1 MLLDEYTLT
10 QFLGKGT
17 FGEVYLTKKQNSDF
31 LFATKRM
38 SKELV
43 DDPKYTKYFNNEIT
57 ILRKLYH
64 KNIIRLEALKK
75 TTHHYYVIME
85 YCNGGTLT
93 ECLEKYKN
101 IYHKP
106 FTEEIVQY
114 IMRQIVSAINYI
126 HSLRIIHRDL
136 KLDNILVKFEN
147 ESDKTKL
154 NLLKAEIKIIDFGF
168 AAYKDQKG
176 LLQTAIGSPMNMDPL
191 ILKKFN
197 PDGTTN
203 KELGYDEKADI
214 WSLGTLCY
222 QMLIGSCAFDAYNM
236 KELVS
241 KIEEGTYKVP
251 TNLSKE
257 VVSFLNGMLQYNPEK
272 RLSANDLIKHAFLIK
287 NISDF
292 TRIDINQ
299 ISKKVYGGE
308 LKINIKENNTIW
320 SIFNEDD
327 EKKLNNI
334 PIDLFPSE
342 TPISESQYLGD
353 LNQNNAN
360 NQLLINKDPFNLDKN
375 FIDQA
380 FKPANS
386 TPIDNNL
393 AFGRANSNP
402 IPEENNLPNNAQ
414 IQTNNLDHKNKNQE
428 IVKTPIRQRNPMP
441 IFQNNINNNI
451 NNNYIS
457 KTPQRGPVSQMRQQI
472 NQNNMITL
480 INKLENGQIVKTQIP
495 LEKFKEMQQKRQ
507 IGKEPINMNINQR
520 PSGPINKV
528 IPTNLN
534 NQMNA
539 MIHPPIN
546 LPHAQMQFGIAP
558 HMGGLQQINNNLN
571 PNLIKFPQGQVQ
583 RNNTAPVN
591 IIQKNLNQNNIAF
604 NKQNQ
609 NNLLLNRQLQNNQ
622 IQNNN
627 QNINRQIPINQIQN
641 NNQNINRKI
650 PINQNLN
657 NNQNINRQIPINQ
670 NLNNNQNINR
680 QMQINQNL
688 NNNQNINRQIPI
700 NLIQNNK
707 IQNNIP
713 QNNPIPKNI
722 IQNPINMNPQNRIP
736 LNKNSYNNIPPKRI
750 NNNNDLSRNQN
761 NNIQLNQL
769 NSKQLITN
777 KTFQGNQL
785 NPQIQNRIPEDQIHK
800 AITFNQKPII
810 AQAINRP
817 RSPLITGQQAFKQI
831 SPQNVQNI
839 SNKVVSNQAKLS
851 PQRQFER
858 NAILTNQQVK
868 AIPIP
873 ANGKRIYSGNAVNT
887 YNQNMIQNPN
897 NNIKI
902 IPNINNNGQI
912 NKIPLDRNSFNN
924 QNLRGVNLPIRQER
938 KISQMQLRLTEQNS
952 KNQQN
957 IIVPL
962 HIRNGVS
969 PFVQR
974 IGMRP
979 ILALPNNHRP

>member
-10 QFLGKGT
+10 QFIGKGT

-38 SKELV
+38 SKEFV

-57 ILRKLYH
+57 ILKKLYH
-64 KNIIRLEALKK
+64 KNIIKLEALKK

-114 IMRQIVSAINYI
+114 IMRQVVSAINYI

-147 ESDKTKL
+147 ESDKTQL

-197 PDGTTN
+197 SGGTTN

-222 QMLIGSCAFDAYNM
+222 QMLIGNCAFDAFNM

-272 RLSANDLIKHAFLIK
+272 RLSASELIKHAFLIK
-287 NISDF
+287 NVSDF

-299 ISKKVYGGE
+299 VSKKVYGGE
-308 LKINIKENNTIW
+308 LKINIRENNTIW

-334 PIDLFPSE
+334 PGEFFPSE

-353 LNQNNAN
+353 LGQNNAN
-360 NQLLINKDPFNLDKN
+360 NQLLISKDPFNLDKN
-375 FIDQA
+375 FIDNA

-393 AFGRANSNP
+393 AFGRTNSAP
-402 IPEENNLPNNAQ
+402 IPEGINQPNNAQ
-414 IQTNNLDHKNKNQE
+414 IPKNNLVQKNINQE
-428 IVKTPIRQRNPMP
+428 IMRTPIRQKNPMP
-441 IFQNNINNNI
+441 IFQNNINI

-457 KTPQRGPVSQMRQQI
+457 KTPQRGLISQMKQPI
-472 NQNNMITL
+472 NQNNMITI
-480 INKLENGQIVKTQIP
+480 INKLKNGQIVKAQIP
-495 LEKFKEMQQKRQ
+495 LEKFKEMQQKGQ
-507 IGKEPINMNINQR
+507 IGKEPINMNINQKQ
-520 PSGPINKV
+520 SAPINKI
-528 IPTNLN
+528 IPNNLN

-546 LPHAQMQFGIAP
+546 LPHGQMQFGVSP
-558 HMGGLQQINNNLN
+558 HMGDFQKINNNQN
-571 PNLIKFPQGQVQ
+571 PNFIKLPHAQIQ
-583 RNNTAPVN
+583 RNNTAPFN
-591 IIQKNLNQNNIAF
+591 LIQKNPSKNNINF
-604 NKQNQ
+604 NNQNQ
-609 NNLLLNRQLQNNQ
+609 NNLILNRQIQNNQ

-627 QNINRQIPINQIQN
+627 QNIIRQIQNNQIQN
-641 NNQNINRKI
+641 NS
-650 PINQNLN
+650 
-657 NNQNINRQIPINQ
+657 QNINRQITNNQIQTINQ
-670 NLNNNQNINR
+670 NMNR
-680 QMQINQNL
+680 QMIFNVVQ
-688 NNNQNINRQIPI
+688 NNQHLNKAVPNNIM
-700 NLIQNNK
+700 QNNK
-707 IQNNIP
+707 ISNNIP
-713 QNNPIPKNI
+713 QNNKIPKNI

-736 LNKNSYNNIPPKRI
+736 LSKNPSNNIPSDRII
-750 NNNNDLSRNQN
+750 NNSDLSKNQKS
-761 NNIQLNQL
+761 NIQSNQL
-769 NSKQLITN
+769 SSKQLLSN
-777 KTFQGNQL
+777 NTFQGNQI
-785 NPQIQNRIPEDQIHK
+785 NQPIQNRPEDQTHK
-800 AITFNQKPII
+800 AIRFGPKKLLSQPI
-810 AQAINRP
+810 NSP
-817 RSPLITGQQAFKQI
+817 RSPLLKGQQQI
-831 SPQNVQNI
+831 LPQNIQNI
-839 SNKVVSNQAKLS
+839 SNKFLSNHMKLS

-858 NAILTNQQVK
+858 NAILANQQVQQVK

-873 ANGKRIYSGNAVNT
+873 VNGKRIYSGKDGNT
-887 YNQNMIQNPN
+887 FSQNMIQNPN
-897 NNIKI
+897 NLNFVQNIS
-902 IPNINNNGQI
+902 NNGQI
-912 NKIPLDRNSFNN
+912 KKIPLDRNTFNN
-924 QNLRGVNLPIRQER
+924 NQIQRGQNLPIRQER
-938 KISQMQLRLTEQNS
+938 KLSQAQLRLIEQNS

-957 IIVPL
+957 ITIPF

-969 PFVQR
+969 PIVQR
-974 IGMRP
+974 IAMRP
-979 ILALPNNHRP
+979 ILTLQNNHRP